1 MCTNCRYIYNHY
13 SRRKVLV
20 KCGKCDS
27 CKQEKAC
34 KRSNRIRNNFSFGT
48 IALFVTLTYTNDFVP
63 YVNRGELD
71 AARLSLSVYRKCTG
85 RYVYSLKNG
94 LSFKKERSISIVD
107 DVPLFD
113 FDKYTHNHLYKSL
126 RGLSDDCIGVC
137 YYPDIQNF
145 FKRLRQILIRHY
157 NYEKSFSY
165 FCCSE
170 LGGYSYRPHFHALIF
185 LPSVDEKI
193 FRSAICEAWP
203 YADRRRTAKFIEVAR
218 NAASYVSSYVNSNFD
233 LLPLM
238 QNDYFRPKHSQSKNF
253 GVVLD
258 CFKLSEILRKIDSG
272 DLVYYREAKFDG
284 VNTSLALPIPLYVLY
299 RYFPICKGF
308 GWLSSCQLR
317 SILLCPE
324 SISDYLGDYSYIGR
338 LDHSSV
344 CYTFPV
350 CVHNVIDNP
359 LYRFSPHETYSLYVR
374 LENCFQRFHTETGL
388 SRYDYAH
395 YYLRCYTVYKS
406 MILKMSFEDINYDDF
421 TDFYENALDVHFDP
435 DIAPTLSN
443 LHNLCLNPN
452 DRSDVVVSTIHYK
465 SLYHRLTK
473 QKDVTNYCLSNVY
486 DL

>member
-13 SRRKVLV
+13 SRRRVLV
-20 KCGKCDS
+20 KCGKCAA

-34 KRSNRIRNNFSFGT
+34 KRSNRIRNNFSYGT
-48 IALFVTLTYTNDFVP
+48 IALFITLTYTNDFVP
-63 YVNRGELD
+63 YVKRDELD
-71 AARLSLSVYRKCTG
+71 AAFLSLQVYRRCTG
-85 RYVYSLKNG
+85 RYIYDSKYG
-94 LSFKKERSISIVD
+94 LRFKKYNEVSIID
-107 DVPLFD
+107 DVSLCN
-113 FDKYTHNHLYKSL
+113 FDKFTNNYLYKHL
-126 RGLSDDCIGVC
+126 RGLSDDYIGVC

-170 LGGYSYRPHFHALIF
+170 LGGHSYRPHFHALIF
-185 LPSVDEKI
+185 IARSDEKL

-203 YADRRRTAKFIEVAR
+203 FADRRRTAKFIEVAR
-218 NAASYVSSYVNSNFD
+218 NAASYVSSYVNSNID

-238 QNDYFRPKHSQSKNF
+238 QDDHFRPKHSQSKNF

-258 CFKLSEILRKIDSG
+258 CFKLSSILEKIDSG

-284 VNTSLALPIPLYVLY
+284 VSTSVALPIPLYVLH

-308 GWLSSCQLR
+308 GWLSSSQLR
-317 SILLCPE
+317 TVLLCPE
-324 SISDYLGDYSYIGR
+324 KLSDFLGDYSYVGR
-338 LDHSSV
+338 LDYSSR
-344 CYTFPV
+344 CFLFPV
-350 CVHNVIDNP
+350 SVHNVLDNP
-359 LYRFSPHETYSLYVR
+359 LYDFSPRETYSLYVR
-374 LENCFQRFHTETGL
+374 LENCYQRFYSETGL
-388 SRYDYAH
+388 SRFDYAH
-395 YYLRCYTVYKS
+395 YYIRCYSVYKS
-406 MILKMSFEDINYDDF
+406 MILRLSLEDKKFDEF
-421 TDFYENALDVHFDP
+421 TDFYENALDVHLQP

-452 DRSDVVVSTIHYK
+452 DRSDVVISTTRFK

-473 QKDVTNYCLSNVY
+473 QKDVTNYCLSNLY